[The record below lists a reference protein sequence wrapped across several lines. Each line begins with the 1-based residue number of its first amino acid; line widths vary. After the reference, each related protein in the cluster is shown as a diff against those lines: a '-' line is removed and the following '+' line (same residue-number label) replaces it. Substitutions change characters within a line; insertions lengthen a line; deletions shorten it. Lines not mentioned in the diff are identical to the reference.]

1 VNGVKQNDRRGNL
14 AWALSMGFPITRQL
28 GVKVAYLG
36 TRTQESVG
44 QDTDSIAVGFAVFW

>member
-1 VNGVKQNDRRGNL
+1 MEKRRTTGRKTWR
-14 AWALSMGFPITRQL
+14 WALSLGYPITRQL

-44 QDTDSIAVGFAVFW
+44 QDADSIAVAFSILW

>member
-1 VNGVKQNDRRGNL
+1 MNGEEKNDRRGNL
-14 AWALSMGFPITRQL
+14 GWALSLGYPITRQL

-44 QDTDSIAVGFAVFW
+44 QDTDSIAVGFAIFW